1 MKCFSSYC
9 RYFISYSFF
18 DITNNKLWDLK
29 VQNLQTKTEK
39 NKYIRS
45 IKTDLSFKI
54 FVVIVSFIF
63 YRNS

>member
-1 MKCFSSYC
+1 M
-9 RYFISYSFF
+9 
-18 DITNNKLWDLK
+18 TNNKLWDLK

-39 NKYIRS
+39 NKYIHS